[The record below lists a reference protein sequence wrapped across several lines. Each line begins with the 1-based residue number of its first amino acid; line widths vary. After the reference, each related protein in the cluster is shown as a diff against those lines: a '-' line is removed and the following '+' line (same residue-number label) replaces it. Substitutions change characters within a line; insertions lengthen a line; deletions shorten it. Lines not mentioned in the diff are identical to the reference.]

1 MRRKNNRY
9 ERGKEDAKKE
19 RKGGKE
25 KRVVKEGKERREK
38 ELSGAGEWE

>member
-1 MRRKNNRY
+1 MR
-9 ERGKEDAKKE
+9 EGKRTQKKE